1 MKLGNNLAIV
11 QDNGVT
17 MIISYNSIIMK
28 IKDNEIIEVGED
40 WDYSTTTSK
49 HLTKALEYLGFYK
62 LSKMNK
68 EQRRKVF
75 IEQGLI

>member
-11 QDNGVT
+11 QDKNVT

-28 IKDNEIIEVGED
+28 IKDDQIIEVGED
-40 WDYSTTTSK
+40 WDYSRTTSK
-49 HLTKALEYLGFYK
+49 HLTQALEYLGFYK

-68 EQRRKVF
+68 EQRRAFF
-75 IEQGLI
+75 IEEGLI

>member
-11 QDNGVT
+11 QDKDIT
-17 MIISYNSIIMK
+17 LIISYNSIITK
-28 IKDNEIIEVGED
+28 IKDDEIIEVGED
-40 WDYSTTTSK
+40 WDYSRTTSK
-49 HLTKALEYLGFYK
+49 HLTIALEYLGFYK

-75 IEQGLI
+75 IEKELI